1 MIGVPMADPR
11 QAVIADLNRQMD
23 AFFGAGKKAQIIPSG
38 IGANTPVISA
48 NAHQERLR
56 AQRDKLAP
64 AVRAEAAKGI
74 TANEAAKNLKMHI
87 KRVTL
92 IAQENGFR
100 FAESP

>member
-23 AFFGAGKKAQIIPSG
+23 AFFGAGKKAQVIPSG
-38 IGANTPVISA
+38 IGANTPAISV

-74 TANEAAKNLKMHI
+74 TANEAAKALKMHV

-92 IAQENGFR
+92 IAQENSFR